1 MTEISF
7 HLNIADMQSYTLRLL
22 HKAWRSQPRLVLL
35 GEEDFLQGISAAL
48 WGQSPTDFVAH
59 CWASD
64 AVRMQDAGRLVLAT
78 PASLGAVSPAFE
90 VLLKLGQ
97 GSEPAP
103 GFERFARNP
112 KTAMHG
118 VVTAQYDV
126 EALLA
131 VEALAPGAQLIDAEH
146 TDVRLSQGDGYLMAV
161 LTNYDP
167 LERPIR
173 DALLRLPNRHISKA
187 TAYATDLP
195 EAGEPLQIQG
205 DTIYLP
211 TLAWGAFVMIE

>member
-78 PASLGAVSPAFE
+78 PAYLGAVSPAFE

-103 GFERFARNP
+103 GFERFARLIELVP
-112 KTAMHG
+112 ADAAAVADARSRWKHYQKRG
-118 VVTAQYDV
+118 YPL
-126 EALLA
+126 ALHDRA
-131 VEALAPGAQLIDAEH
+131 ARQ
-146 TDVRLSQGDGYLMAV
+146 
-161 LTNYDP
+161 
-167 LERPIR
+167 
-173 DALLRLPNRHISKA
+173 
-187 TAYATDLP
+187 
-195 EAGEPLQIQG
+195 AG
-205 DTIYLP
+205 
-211 TLAWGAFVMIE
+211 